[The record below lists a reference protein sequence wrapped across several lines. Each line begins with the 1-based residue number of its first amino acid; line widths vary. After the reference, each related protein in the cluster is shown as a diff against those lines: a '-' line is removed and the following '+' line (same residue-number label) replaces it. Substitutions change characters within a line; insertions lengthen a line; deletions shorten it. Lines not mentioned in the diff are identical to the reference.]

1 MNEDLSFFVSLE
13 RQVWEALQRGDA
25 AADARL
31 LSDKFLGVYETGFET
46 KPQHIARAA
55 KGPMVSQFE
64 LQAPRLIRVSPDLA
78 LLAYKAHWTD
88 QQGKSRATYISSLW
102 ERASQGWQNI
112 FSQDT
117 EEGR

>member
-1 MNEDLSFFVSLE
+1 MNEDLSFFLALE

-46 KPQHIARAA
+46 KAQHIARAA
-55 KGPMVSQFE
+55 KGPTVLQFE
-64 LQAPRLIRVSPDLA
+64 LQAPCLIRVSPDLA
-78 LLAYKAHWTD
+78 LVAYKARWTD
-88 QQGKSRATYISSLW
+88 TAGKSRVTYISSLW
-102 ERASQGWQNI
+102 EHASEGWQNI

-117 EEGR
+117 EEGP